1 LKKIAIFVEGQTE
14 RIFMLRFLS
23 EYLGENKIEIRME
36 KRLGNRGVKY
46 LGMRKNPYAEF
57 YILVYD
63 VGGDGNVVSAVKE
76 RSGKMLSNAGYSWIL
91 ALRDL
96 YPNSRTEKKAILEAF
111 DRIFFKYPHGSKLR
125 LILAVMEIEAWFLA
139 DHDLFERIHSIASAK
154 TIKERLNIDLIND
167 DPESY
172 DHPAE
177 RVKDIFSLFDEK
189 YKKKEKQSH
198 KITANL
204 DYNYLICSDVVRD
217 KVSSFHYFIKCL
229 DESLG

>member
-36 KRLGNRGVKY
+36 KRLGKKGVKY

-63 VGGDGNVVSAVKE
+63 VAGDGNVVSAVKE
-76 RSGKMLSNAGYSWIL
+76 RSDSMFSKGEYNWIL

-96 YPNSRTEKKAILEAF
+96 YPNSRTDKKIILEAF
-111 DRIFFKYPHGSKLR
+111 NRIFSKSPHTDKLR
-125 LILAVMEIEAWFLA
+125 FILAVMEIEAWFLA
-139 DHDLFERIHSIASAK
+139 DYALFERINSTASAE
-154 TIKERLNIDLIND
+154 TIKNRLNIDLIND
-167 DPESY
+167 DPETY

-177 RVKDIFSLFDEK
+177 RVKDIFSLFNEK

-198 KITANL
+198 RIAVNL
-204 DYNYLICSDVVRD
+204 DYNYLICSDEVRQ

-229 DESLG
+229 DESLR